1 MDIIKKH
8 KVDLISWLSA
18 QPSWILQCS
27 HSKSVLTDREYKDLK
42 NETNPE
48 KMVIDL
54 LDRIMGKSDKYCQC
68 FLDIL
73 CQEDVKDTYPQL
85 RGWKWKTEE
94 RLGDAME
101 ILNSCRNDLCEWLSA
116 DPSFIIEKAEDILT
130 VKDNKEIAHLSCNK
144 EKMTRLLDI
153 IIRKGE
159 NQCRDFLT
167 LLSDVQDH
175 YPQLKKLFSTNR
187 EAAVGAKHSS
197 KSKPGICSTIVACN
211 GSNAVAPLIQGSDIS
226 GLNIHI
232 NQSPAAAQPD
242 PSKNVKEATASVKDK
257 MEFLKTSLDKL
268 VQKVTNVDPII
279 DQVSVSGFPAEAVAN
294 IRAQTTSQKKMRQIL
309 DYTRSTKAA
318 EVVFSALLDHEPDVM
333 EDIMKTY

>member
-1 MDIIKKH
+1 
-8 KVDLISWLSA
+8 
-18 QPSWILQCS
+18 
-27 HSKSVLTDREYKDLK
+27 
-42 NETNPE
+42 
-48 KMVIDL
+48 
-54 LDRIMGKSDKYCQC
+54 
-68 FLDIL
+68 
-73 CQEDVKDTYPQL
+73 
-85 RGWKWKTEE
+85 
-94 RLGDAME
+94 ME
-101 ILNSCRNDLCEWLSA
+101 ILNSCRSDLCEWLSA

-187 EAAVGAKHSS
+187 EGSISQSVHADGGSNVVAPIITSCKVTDMSVNIQSSTSSRLNNRQPTPSAVGAKYSS

-242 PSKNVKEATASVKDK
+242 SSKNVKEATASVKDK